1 MLPRIVASDLD
12 GTLLRSDGT
21 LSERTVRALSAVQA
35 AGAQV
40 VLCTA
45 RPVRWVRPI
54 AAQAGAAGLAVCVNG
69 AVIWD
74 FAAETGV
81 IEHAIDPAVV
91 LDVVAT
97 LNARFPGGSWAVE
110 HAHGFGHEPA
120 YRTRWP
126 IPDQTRVAP
135 VTELL
140 DIAPLKLL
148 FRHDEHSA
156 DTLLIGAEETVGHRV
171 ELSHSNSAD
180 GLLEISAA
188 GVDKGRGLARLCASL
203 NAAAEDV
210 IAFGDMPNDLSLLR
224 WAGRAVAV
232 GNAHPAVREA
242 ADEVAPANDE
252 DGVATV
258 LERMLEAVRRPV
270 GRGRVPGT
278 PVPPPPDRAPEI
290 VFATAATLPIPD
302 PETFLVVDALAQAG
316 VRAEIVP
323 WSADYPF
330 AQVPLVVCRTT
341 WDYLSRPDEFRA
353 WITETAAATAL
364 ENPAELMLWNLHK
377 GYLAELGGAG
387 VPVVATEMLD
397 VGACPAR
404 RQEAL
409 ARTGEIVIKPAVSA
423 GSRDT
428 LRVRAGDPAAAAHL
442 EALLLD
448 GDALVQPFL
457 PEIADGE
464 VSLIYFGGEL
474 SHAVRKTPDPSDWR
488 VQVQY
493 GGVNTVHTPE
503 PAELAA
509 ADAALRALP
518 ALPLYAR
525 VDLVGADRPR
535 VMEVELIEPQLFLAL
550 APGAVTRYTEA
561 VLARLRRRRA
571 LSARFRADPGP
582 LKGN

>member
-1 MLPRIVASDLD
+1 MLPRIIASDLD

-21 LSERTVRALSAVQA
+21 LSDRTVRALSAVQA
-35 AGAQV
+35 AGARV

-54 AAQAGAAGLAVCVNG
+54 AAAAGAAGLAVCVNG
-69 AVIWD
+69 AVTWD
-74 FAAETGV
+74 FAAEAGV
-81 IEHAIDPAVV
+81 TEDPIDPAVV
-91 LDVVAT
+91 LKVVAT
-97 LNARFPGGSWAVE
+97 LNGRFPGGSWAVE
-110 HAHGFGHEPA
+110 HAHGFGHEPD

-126 IPDQTRVAP
+126 VPDRTRVAP

-148 FRHDEHSA
+148 FRHEEHSA
-156 DTLLIGAEETVGHRV
+156 DTLLHGAGEAIGHQV

-203 NAAAEDV
+203 SAGAEDV

-232 GNAHPAVREA
+232 GNAHPAVRDA
-242 ADEVAPANDE
+242 ADEIAPANDE
-252 DGVATV
+252 DGVAVV
-258 LERMLEAVRRPV
+258 LERMLAAVRRPV
-270 GRGRVPGT
+270 ARGRVPG
-278 PVPPPPDRAPEI
+278 PPARPRADGAPQI
-290 VFATAATLPIPD
+290 VFATGATLPIPD
-302 PETFLVVDALAQAG
+302 PETHLVVDALAVAG

-330 AQVPLVVCRTT
+330 GQIPLVVCRTT
-341 WDYLSRPDEFRA
+341 WDYLDRPEDFRA
-353 WITETAAATAL
+353 WINATAAATAL

-387 VPVVATEMLD
+387 VPVVPTEMLD

-404 RQEAL
+404 REQAL
-409 ARTGEIVIKPAVSA
+409 AGRGEIVIKPAVSA

-428 LRVRAGDPAAAAHL
+428 LRVPRGDPAAAAHL
-442 EALLLD
+442 ETLLLD

-457 PEIADGE
+457 PEIAAGE
-464 VSLIYFGGEL
+464 VSLIYVGGEL
-474 SHAVRKTPDPSDWR
+474 SHAVRKTPHPSDWR
-488 VQVQY
+488 VQAQY
-493 GGVNTVHTPE
+493 GGVATVHTPR

-509 ADAALRALP
+509 GEAVLGALAAR
-518 ALPLYAR
+518 PLYAR
-525 VDLVGADRPR
+525 VDLVGTDRPR

-550 APGAVTRYTEA
+550 VPGAVARYADA
-561 VLARLRRRRA
+561 VLARLRA
-571 LSARFRADPGP
+571 VTA
-582 LKGN
+582 